1 MKKILQFGCFASSV
15 RFGAVV
21 AMVAFLAGCQSD
33 SAGKSV
39 GNRTVEAKFLARLD
53 INRQP
58 LEMDSV
64 EWGSALYFAVK
75 PTARDLYAEDFN
87 SSTYEITDGQTTIL
101 AGAFEPEPYTG
112 RVIIKHA
119 EANGAPRLL
128 AQIREGRLVNTGT
141 VTDAAGQRRTEIKY
155 DERGNPKRTQE
166 WDANGTLTASID
178 HQTGATT
185 VPGGGT
191 PTPST
196 NPNLPAK
203 YLEYS
208 QVEIR
213 GWLVFDKSEMFFPY
227 DGALVGFH
235 DKAKLQLARVEN
247 YSGGKPEGKVT
258 WWHPNGQKHFEADYV
273 DGEPD
278 GLATWWRSDG
288 STEHEAFWQDAKPKL
303 ARATTWDLADAE
315 NGKVLNGNGTLVF
328 LHPDG
333 SKRQEAIYTDGALS
347 DEHWWDEEGNALPNA
362 PTFFRVER
370 PRIPSAP

>member
-1 MKKILQFGCFASSV
+1 MKKMLNFCCFSKLSQFGI
-15 RFGAVV
+15 GAVLAV
-21 AMVAFLAGCQSD
+21 CMAGCSSPPQ
-33 SAGKSV
+33 SV
-39 GNRTVEAKFLARLD
+39 GDRKVEAKFLARLD
-53 INRQP
+53 INRLP
-58 LEMDSV
+58 VEMDNI
-64 EWGSALYFAVK
+64 EWGTALYFAIK
-75 PTARDLYAEDFN
+75 PTARNLYAIDFN

-101 AGAFEPEPYTG
+101 AGAYEAEPYTG
-112 RVIIKHA
+112 AVIINHA
-119 EANGAPRLL
+119 EGEQPRLF
-128 AQIREGRLVNTGT
+128 AQILKGRLVNTAT
-141 VTDAAGQRRTEIKY
+141 LTDAYGQRRAAIDY
-155 DERGNPKRTQE
+155 DRGNPKRTQE
-166 WDANGTLTASID
+166 WDANGTMTASID
-178 HQTGATT
+178 HQAGATT
-185 VPGGGT
+185 EPDGGTPT

-203 YLEYS
+203 FLEFS

-278 GLATWWRSDG
+278 GLATWWRSNG
-288 STEHEAFWQDAKPKL
+288 STEHEAFWQDAKL
-303 ARATTWDLADAE
+303 ARATTWDLVGTED
-315 NGKVLNGNGTLVF
+315 GKVLNGNGTLVF

-333 SKRQEAIYTDGALS
+333 SKRQETIYADSELS
-347 DEHWWDEEGNALPNA
+347 DEHWWDEKGKPLPKA
-362 PTFFRVER
+362 PTFFRMER